1 MILKYVKLENIRSYI
16 NQKIEFPTG
25 SILLSGDI
33 GAGKST
39 VLLSIEFALF
49 GIKKKYLSGRTLLR
63 HGKQEGSVELGFKLD
78 DKEIIIKRFLKKD
91 KKEIKQ
97 VNGYIIIDGKKREAT
112 PTELKTIIFDLLGYP
127 KEFVMKS
134 RDLIYRYTVY
144 TPQEKMNQILF
155 EDEETRLDTLRRV
168 FNIDKYKR
176 IRENALIIIR
186 DLKRKKEFYE
196 GEISDLDEK
205 KKLEKKYETEIN
217 SFNEKLSLILPE
229 LNKLKENIKESNLL
243 ILKKE
248 SEIKQLNELK
258 KELELEELK
267 FNNLLQQIGYAK
279 KDLVKIIT
287 EIKNSKKELEGK
299 SLESIGVIVKK
310 RKRMEEELEL
320 LNKEFDDLKSCLTK
334 LNSKKDYIQK
344 SKEKIIKLDRCPTC
358 EQQVTQKHKEFI
370 SKSVDNQ
377 IRDIE
382 EKIKKLKIKIDKLKT
397 KIEELKAKVE
407 DLKKKE
413 NTHLIYKLK
422 FEYLTERIRKK
433 DELERKIEEFKKDLG
448 KINIK
453 KLQLRNLIEEKKD
466 IEKEYEEL
474 KSKLEKLLSEEKK
487 LELEKTRIESE
498 KESVNKMLKS
508 LKEEIKSKE
517 LIKKK
522 IGKIAHIQHWLEEY
536 FINLVSVIEKQ
547 VMARVHDEFNVL
559 FKEWFNT
566 LIEDETLTVR
576 IDDIFTPVIEQDG
589 YETTIENLSGGERTS
604 VALSYR
610 LALNK
615 VINDM
620 ISEIKTKDL
629 IILDEPTDGFSSEQ
643 LDRIRDV
650 LEQLNMKQ
658 VIIVS
663 HESKIEGFVDY
674 IIKIVKEGHTSRVI
688 T

>member
-1 MILKYVKLENIRSYI
+1 M
-16 NQKIEFPTG
+16 
-25 SILLSGDI
+25 
-33 GAGKST
+33 
-39 VLLSIEFALF
+39 
-49 GIKKKYLSGRTLLR
+49 
-63 HGKQEGSVELGFKLD
+63 D

-299 SLESIGVIVKK
+299 SLESIDVIVKK